1 VRYIV
6 FITIISGL
14 ASCTSRSGDVRIVSS
29 SEEPQNELLGVIGQT
44 LEDQLGYSTSIIVG
58 NDSYSNIDS
67 ILNDRADIAIV
78 ENFAPYMPGVNTI
91 MPLYEQILHV
101 FYNKDIKV
109 SSFKSLCEGRSMY
122 IGEKGSATYIL
133 MNKLFTSFEVDTSL
147 VNISYEIFEQV
158 DVFCAFTHIIRN
170 EDLQGMEDFM
180 LFSFDRVDHIG
191 KGSIIEGI
199 CLKNPYL
206 SPFVIPNQLYN
217 ENNSTPVLTLSSMAL
232 LVGKETLPRDMVY
245 DIIKTLRSSRLQL
258 GREGTLAMMDFN
270 DSYNL
275 HRINFPLHEGA
286 MDYLDRHQPSF
297 LERYAEVI
305 SVLVSIIIAFGS
317 AIFTFNGWNKQ
328 RKKNRVDMFYAKI
341 LDIKTLSENTTSV
354 IDLMQ
359 LIGKI
364 QDIQKEA
371 FEMLMR
377 EKLIADESFRIFV
390 ELSKDTLHSL
400 ESKME
405 HLQADMVAI

>member
-1 VRYIV
+1 
-6 FITIISGL
+6 
-14 ASCTSRSGDVRIVSS
+14 
-29 SEEPQNELLGVIGQT
+29 
-44 LEDQLGYSTSIIVG
+44 
-58 NDSYSNIDS
+58 
-67 ILNDRADIAIV
+67 
-78 ENFAPYMPGVNTI
+78 M
-91 MPLYEQILHV
+91 
-101 FYNKDIKV
+101 

-147 VNISYEIFEQV
+147 VEISYQIFDQV

-180 LFSFDRVDHIG
+180 LFSFDKVDHIG

-232 LVGKETLPRDMVY
+232 LVGTERLPRDVVY

-275 HRINFPLHEGA
+275 HRINFPLHPGA
-286 MDYLDRHQPSF
+286 MDYLDRHQTSF

-305 SVLVSIIIAFGS
+305 SVLVSIIIALGS

-341 LDIKTLSENTTSV
+341 LDIKTLSESTASV
-354 IDLMQ
+354 VDLMQ
-359 LIGKI
+359 LIGQI

-371 FEMLMR
+371 FEMLMQ

-390 ELSKDTLHSL
+390 ELSKDTLQYL
-400 ESKME
+400 ESKLAT
-405 HLQADMVAI
+405 LQEDMLSA